1 MKEFYYINLN
11 PLKKRTG
18 DCVVRALAFFLGIP
32 WKEAFFDLIM
42 FCADKGLVNFNYI
55 STYTAFM
62 KDKGYVRQKP
72 PYKGISIGE
81 FCEKIADEG
90 YVYIIQTK
98 RHMTIICD
106 MDVFDTWDCRDREVI
121 YYWKRQKMNDYG
133 GESCLRRQ

>member
-81 FCEKIADEG
+81 FCENIADDG
-90 YVYIIQTK
+90 YVYIILTK

-106 MDVFDTWDCRDREVI
+106 RDVFDTWDCRDRDVI
-121 YYWKRQKMNDYG
+121 YYWKRQKPI
-133 GESCLRRQ
+133 

>member
-1 MKEFYYINLN
+1 MCNMKEFYYINLN

-55 STYTAFM
+55 STYTAYM

-106 MDVFDTWDCRDREVI
+106 RDVFDTWDCRDRNVI
-121 YYWKRQKMNDYG
+121 YYWKRQKPI
-133 GESCLRRQ
+133 

>member
-11 PLKKRTG
+11 PLKKHTG

-55 STYTAFM
+55 STYTAYM

-81 FCEKIADEG
+81 FCEKIADDG

-106 MDVFDTWDCRDREVI
+106 RDVFDTWDCRDRDVI
-121 YYWKRQKMNDYG
+121 YYWKRQKPI
-133 GESCLRRQ
+133 